1 VAHELQP
8 GLRDQLNQS
17 GGGGQFLL
25 EDISTDEIER
35 RRATYEPLTESV
47 RDLID
52 ATIRTEVDEADVAK
66 ARALVDEATALLRGK
81 QIDGAYGIRYTSRGE
96 SMPWGNPV
104 IGIRNPI
111 APPLF
116 VNRDETGRYWSDF
129 TLGAAYEGPSAHVH
143 GGVLALML
151 DHVLGEAAS
160 FDGTPSVTGTFEVRY
175 LRTTPLG
182 PLRIEA
188 KTERREANKKY
199 VSGHISDAN
208 GVTVEASGVFII
220 PRWAR

>member
-1 VAHELQP
+1 VSHEIQP
-8 GLRDQLNQS
+8 GLRDQLQQN

-25 EDISTDEIER
+25 EDISTDEIDR

-47 RDLID
+47 RELID
-52 ATIRTEVDEADVAK
+52 ATIRSEVDKDAVAK
-66 ARALVDEATALLRGK
+66 ARALVDEATALLQAS

-116 VNRDETGRYWSDF
+116 VERDETGRYWSDF

-143 GGVLALML
+143 GGVLALLL

-160 FDGTPSVTGTFEVRY
+160 FDDTPSVTGTFEVRY

-182 PLRIEA
+182 PLHIEA
-188 KTERREANKKY
+188 RMERREANKKY
-199 VSGHISDAN
+199 VTGHISDAV
-208 GVTVEASGVFII
+208 GVTVEARGVFII